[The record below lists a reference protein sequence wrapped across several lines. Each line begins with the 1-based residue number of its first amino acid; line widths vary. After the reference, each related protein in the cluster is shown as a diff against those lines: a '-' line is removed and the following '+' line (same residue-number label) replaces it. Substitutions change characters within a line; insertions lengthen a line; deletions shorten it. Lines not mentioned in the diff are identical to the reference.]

1 MHKASKIMDKWYFS
15 KINKCNAL
23 VVLTDA
29 DKRDWSRFIKTNILV
44 IPNILANYPDNITD
58 YSMRSKRILCV
69 GRLDKQKGFDIM
81 IKAWAKIADK
91 HKEWKVDIFGDGELK
106 NTLNELIKNNHLD
119 DSITIHPSKNHIY
132 DEYMDSSIFRF

>member
-1 MHKASKIMDKWYFS
+1 MDKWYFS

-29 DKRDWSRFIKTNILV
+29 DKKDWSRFIETNILV

-81 IKAWAKIADK
+81 IKA
-91 HKEWKVDIFGDGELK
+91 
-106 NTLNELIKNNHLD
+106 
-119 DSITIHPSKNHIY
+119 
-132 DEYMDSSIFRF
+132 